1 MQLECLEL
9 EAFGCF
15 RGRRFAFRP
24 GFNLIVGFNGA
35 GKSTLSAAI
44 LECLFAR
51 STQRKSMARWQSW
64 EQLQGPS
71 ARLQLR
77 SAQQERICITRDWG
91 TGKAALQVD
100 DERQESRE
108 SRFSALLQTKFG
120 PLEEDAFAGTVFV
133 AQDQMESALWDAA
146 KLAHAIEQLA
156 LTGNQVRV
164 QEVLRRLK
172 SARGQ
177 LRRSAQAKVP
187 GPIAVLSQS
196 LAEAARERELY
207 RARKQQYDQAQDR
220 VRAVSRQLR
229 VMRPERE
236 TLASELARVQEARG
250 LQDRLAAAQAQRD
263 AIDEDRR
270 FYHEQEEAIAQIE
283 ARARH
288 QPATPSVPSFF
299 ARFPSRAL
307 LGIGLALIVAG
318 ALWGRANVNAAT
330 ALYVLGGLAALIGVG
345 AWTWRHALRE
355 SLSPTAPPQ
364 TGAEP
369 QTAIEHRRALQRAR
383 LGEGVTMADL
393 SLRREDL
400 QSEIARLSEALDTS
414 AMRAV
419 LAMDPRDEQKRRQ
432 RHAALTQD
440 IQAFEAQRQ
449 ELRGAINA
457 LQDSASVALAADE
470 RLYDLQRQRDQ
481 LVERA
486 EVLHLTHEAL
496 AAARAQALR
505 AAAQRLAPG
514 IGAALSQ
521 LTADRYAAV
530 RLDAE
535 LALTVRDAVHPQGWI
550 PVEALSAGT
559 QDQVYFA
566 VRLALTDLLFPD
578 RCPPLLL
585 DDPFVKFDA
594 PRRQA
599 ATETLRRLARRRQVL
614 LFSHSPE
621 YRPAADH
628 VIDLS
633 AALDPEDDA

>member
-1 MQLECLEL
+1 MQLERLEL

-24 GFNLIVGFNGA
+24 GFNLIVGLNGA

-64 EQLQGPS
+64 ERQQGPS
-71 ARLQLR
+71 ASLQLR
-77 SAQQERICITRDWG
+77 SAQQERICLTRDWG

-100 DERQESRE
+100 DERLESRE
-108 SRFSALLQTKFG
+108 SRFAALLQTKFG
-120 PLEEDAFAGTVFV
+120 PLQEDAFAGTVFV

-196 LAEAARERELY
+196 LVEAARERELY
-207 RARKQQYDQAQDR
+207 HARKQQYDQAQDR
-220 VRAVSRQLR
+220 VRAANRQLR
-229 VMRPERE
+229 AMRPERE
-236 TLASELARVQEARG
+236 TLAAELARVQEARG

-288 QPATPSVPSFF
+288 LPATPSAPPLA
-299 ARFPSRAL
+299 ARFPSRAV
-307 LGIGLALIVAG
+307 LGIGLALILAG

-330 ALYVLGGLAALIGVG
+330 ALYVVGGLAALIGLG
-345 AWTWRHALRE
+345 AWAWRHALRE
-355 SLSPTAPPQ
+355 SLSPTAAAPA
-364 TGAEP
+364 GAET

-400 QSEIARLSEALDTS
+400 QGEIARLSDALDTS

-419 LAMDPRDEQKRRQ
+419 LALDPRDEQKRRQ

-496 AAARAQALR
+496 AAARAQALH
-505 AAAQRLAPG
+505 AASQRLAPG

-521 LTADRYAAV
+521 LTAGRYAAV

-559 QDQVYFA
+559 QDQIYFA
-566 VRLALTDLLFPD
+566 VRLALMDLLFPD

>member
-24 GFNLIVGFNGA
+24 GFNLIVGLNGA

-64 EQLQGPS
+64 ERQQGPS

-91 TGKAALQVD
+91 TGKATLQVD
-100 DERQESRE
+100 DERLESRE

-120 PLEEDAFAGTVFV
+120 PLLEDAFAGTVFV
-133 AQDQMESALWDAA
+133 AQDQMESELWDAA

-196 LAEAARERELY
+196 LVEAARERELY

-220 VRAVSRQLR
+220 LRAVSRQLR
-229 VMRPERE
+229 AMRPERE
-236 TLASELARVQEARG
+236 ALASELARVQEARG

-263 AIDEDRR
+263 EINEDRR

-288 QPATPSVPSFF
+288 LPATPAVPSFS

-307 LGIGLALIVAG
+307 LGIGMALIVAG
-318 ALWGRANVNAAT
+318 ALLGSMNVNAT
-330 ALYVLGGLAALIGVG
+330 ALYVVGGLAALIGLG
-345 AWTWRHALRE
+345 AWMWRHARRQNPP
-355 SLSPTAPPQ
+355 PTSPPQ
-364 TGAEP
+364 AGAEA

-393 SLRREDL
+393 SLRSEDL

-419 LAMDPRDEQKRRQ
+419 LAMDPRDEQSQRQ

-440 IQAFEAQRQ
+440 IQASEAQRQ

-496 AAARAQALR
+496 AAARAQALQT
-505 AAAQRLAPG
+505 ASQRLAPG

-521 LTADRYAAV
+521 LTAGRYVAV
-530 RLDAE
+530 RLDAD
-535 LALTVRDAVHPQGWI
+535 LTLTVRDDAHPQGWI

-599 ATETLRRLARRRQVL
+599 ATETLRRLARHRQVL

-628 VIDLS
+628 VIALS
-633 AALDPEDDA
+633 AVLESAGDA

>member
-64 EQLQGPS
+64 EQQQGPS
-71 ARLQLR
+71 VRLQLR

-164 QEVLRRLK
+164 QEVLRRLN

-196 LAEAARERELY
+196 LVEAARERELY
-207 RARKQQYDQAQDR
+207 HARKQQYDQAQDR
-220 VRAVSRQLR
+220 VRAANRQLR
-229 VMRPERE
+229 AMRPERE
-236 TLASELARVQEARG
+236 ALAAELARVQEARG

-288 QPATPSVPSFF
+288 LSATPSVPPLA
-299 ARFPSRAL
+299 ARFPSRAV
-307 LGIGLALIVAG
+307 LGIGLAFIVAG

-364 TGAEP
+364 TGAET

-400 QSEIARLSEALDTS
+400 QGEIARLSEALDTS

-496 AAARAQALR
+496 AAARAQALH
-505 AAAQRLAPG
+505 AASQRLAPD

-521 LTADRYAAV
+521 LTAGRYAAV

>member
-1 MQLECLEL
+1 MQLERLEL

-24 GFNLIVGFNGA
+24 GFNLIVGLNGA

-64 EQLQGPS
+64 ERQQGPS
-71 ARLQLR
+71 ASLQLR
-77 SAQQERICITRDWG
+77 GAQQERICLTRDWG

-100 DERQESRE
+100 DERLESRE

-120 PLEEDAFAGTVFV
+120 PLQEDAFAGTVFV

-196 LAEAARERELY
+196 LVEAARERELY
-207 RARKQQYDQAQDR
+207 HARKQQYDQAQDR

-229 VMRPERE
+229 AMGPERE
-236 TLASELARVQEARG
+236 ALAAELARVQEARG
-250 LQDRLAAAQAQRD
+250 LQDRLATAQAQRD

-288 QPATPSVPSFF
+288 LPATPSVPSFF
-299 ARFPSRAL
+299 ARFPSPAL
-307 LGIGLALIVAG
+307 LGIGLALIAAG
-318 ALWGRANVNAAT
+318 ALWESVNVNANAT
-330 ALYVLGGLAALIGVG
+330 TLYVLGGLATLIGLG

-355 SLSPTAPPQ
+355 NPPPSA
-364 TGAEP
+364 GAEA
-369 QTAIEHRRALQRAR
+369 QTEIEHRRALQRAR

-400 QSEIARLSEALDTS
+400 QGEIARLSDALDTA

-440 IQAFEAQRQ
+440 IQSFEAQRQ

-470 RLYDLQRQRDQ
+470 RLHELQRQRDQ

-496 AAARAQALR
+496 AAARAQALH
-505 AAAQRLAPG
+505 AASQRLAPG

-521 LTADRYAAV
+521 LTAGRYAAV

-535 LALTVRDAVHPQGWI
+535 LALTVRDDGHPQGWI

-566 VRLALTDLLFPD
+566 VRLALMDLLFPD

>member
-24 GFNLIVGFNGA
+24 GFNLIVGLNGA

-64 EQLQGPS
+64 ERQQGPS

-91 TGKAALQVD
+91 TGKATLQVD
-100 DERQESRE
+100 DERLESRE

-120 PLEEDAFAGTVFV
+120 PLLEDAFAGTVFV
-133 AQDQMESALWDAA
+133 AQDQMESELWDAA

-196 LAEAARERELY
+196 LVEAARERELY

-220 VRAVSRQLR
+220 LRAVSRQLR
-229 VMRPERE
+229 AMRPARE
-236 TLASELARVQEARG
+236 ALASELARVQEARG

-263 AIDEDRR
+263 EINEDRR

-288 QPATPSVPSFF
+288 LPATPAVPSFS

-307 LGIGLALIVAG
+307 LGIGMALIVAG
-318 ALWGRANVNAAT
+318 ALLGSMNVNAT
-330 ALYVLGGLAALIGVG
+330 ALYVVGGLAALIGLG
-345 AWTWRHALRE
+345 AWMWRHARRQNPP
-355 SLSPTAPPQ
+355 PTSPPQ
-364 TGAEP
+364 AGAEA

-393 SLRREDL
+393 SLRSEDL

-419 LAMDPRDEQKRRQ
+419 LAMDPRDEQSQRQ

-440 IQAFEAQRQ
+440 IQASEAQRQ

-496 AAARAQALR
+496 AAARAQALQT
-505 AAAQRLAPG
+505 ASQRLAPG

-521 LTADRYAAV
+521 LTAGRYVAV
-530 RLDAE
+530 RLDAD
-535 LALTVRDAVHPQGWI
+535 LTLTVRDDAHPQGWI

-599 ATETLRRLARRRQVL
+599 ATETLRRLARHRQVL

-628 VIDLS
+628 VIALS
-633 AALDPEDDA
+633 AVLESAGDA

>member
-24 GFNLIVGFNGA
+24 GFNLIVGLNGA

-64 EQLQGPS
+64 ERQQGPS
-71 ARLQLR
+71 ASLQLR
-77 SAQQERICITRDWG
+77 SAQQERICVTRDWG
-91 TGKAALQVD
+91 TGKATLQVD
-100 DERQESRE
+100 DERLESRE

-120 PLEEDAFAGTVFV
+120 PLLEDAFAGTVFV
-133 AQDQMESALWDAA
+133 AQDQMESELWDAA

-196 LAEAARERELY
+196 LVEAARERELY
-207 RARKQQYDQAQDR
+207 RARKQQYDQAQER
-220 VRAVSRQLR
+220 LRAVSRQLR
-229 VMRPERE
+229 AMRPERE
-236 TLASELARVQEARG
+236 ALASELARVQEARG
-250 LQDRLAAAQAQRD
+250 LQDRLVAAQAQRD
-263 AIDEDRR
+263 EINEDRR

-283 ARARH
+283 ARVRH
-288 QPATPSVPSFF
+288 LPASAAVPSFS

-307 LGIGLALIVAG
+307 LGIGMALIVAG
-318 ALWGRANVNAAT
+318 ALLGRANANAT
-330 ALYVLGGLAALIGVG
+330 ALYVLGGLAALIGLG
-345 AWTWRHALRE
+345 AWMWRHALRT
-355 SLSPTAPPQ
+355 SPPPTSPPQ
-364 TGAEP
+364 AGAEV
-369 QTAIEHRRALQRAR
+369 QTEIEHRRALQRAR

-393 SLRREDL
+393 SLRSEDL
-400 QSEIARLSEALDTS
+400 HSEIARLSEALDTS

-419 LAMDPRDEQKRRQ
+419 LAMDPRDEQSQRQ

-440 IQAFEAQRQ
+440 IQASEAQRQ

-496 AAARAQALR
+496 AAARAQALQT
-505 AAAQRLAPG
+505 ASQRLAPG

-521 LTADRYAAV
+521 LTAGRYVAV
-530 RLDAE
+530 RLDAD
-535 LALTVRDAVHPQGWI
+535 LTLTVRDDAHPQGWI

-599 ATETLRRLARRRQVL
+599 ATETLRRLARHRQVL

-633 AALDPEDDA
+633 AALEAAGAA

>member
-1 MQLECLEL
+1 MQLERLEL

-24 GFNLIVGFNGA
+24 GFNLIVGLNGA

-64 EQLQGPS
+64 ERQQGPS
-71 ARLQLR
+71 ASLQLR
-77 SAQQERICITRDWG
+77 SAQQERICLTRDWG

-100 DERQESRE
+100 DERLESRE

-120 PLEEDAFAGTVFV
+120 PLQEDAFAGTVFV

-164 QEVLRRLK
+164 QEVLRRLQ

-196 LAEAARERELY
+196 LVEAARERELY
-207 RARKQQYDQAQDR
+207 HARKQQYDQAQAR
-220 VRAVSRQLR
+220 LRAVSRQLR
-229 VMRPERE
+229 AMGPERE
-236 TLASELARVQEARG
+236 ALAAELARVQEARG

-288 QPATPSVPSFF
+288 LPATPPVPPLA
-299 ARFPSRAL
+299 ARFPSRAA

-330 ALYVLGGLAALIGVG
+330 ALYVVGGLAALIGLG

-355 SLSPTAPPQ
+355 SLSPTAPPPA
-364 TGAEP
+364 GAEA
-369 QTAIEHRRALQRAR
+369 QTEIEHRRALQRAR

-400 QSEIARLSEALDTS
+400 QGEIARLSDALDTS

-419 LAMDPRDEQKRRQ
+419 LALEPRDEQKRRQ

-496 AAARAQALR
+496 AAARAQALH
-505 AAAQRLAPG
+505 AASQRLAPG

-521 LTADRYAAV
+521 LTAGRYAAV

-566 VRLALTDLLFPD
+566 VRLALMDLLFPD

>member
-64 EQLQGPS
+64 EQPQGPS

-250 LQDRLAAAQAQRD
+250 LQDRVAAAQAQRD

-270 FYHEQEEAIAQIE
+270 FCHEQEEAIAQIE

-288 QPATPSVPSFF
+288 RPATPSVPSFF

-318 ALWGRANVNAAT
+318 AALGSANVNAT
-330 ALYVLGGLAALIGVG
+330 ALYVAGGLAALFGLG
-345 AWTWRHALRE
+345 TWAWRHALRE
-355 SLSPTAPPQ
+355 NPPPPA
-364 TGAEP
+364 GAET
-369 QTAIEHRRALQRAR
+369 QTEIEHRRALQRAR

-521 LTADRYAAV
+521 LTAGRYAAV
-530 RLDAE
+530 RLDAD
-535 LALTVRDAVHPQGWI
+535 LTLTVRDDVHPQGWI

-566 VRLALTDLLFPD
+566 VRLALMDLLFPD

>member
-24 GFNLIVGFNGA
+24 GFNLIVGLNGA

-64 EQLQGPS
+64 ERQQGPS

-91 TGKAALQVD
+91 TGKATLQVD
-100 DERQESRE
+100 DERLESRE

-120 PLEEDAFAGTVFV
+120 PLLEDAFAGTVFV
-133 AQDQMESALWDAA
+133 AQDQMESELWDAA

-196 LAEAARERELY
+196 LVEAARERELY

-220 VRAVSRQLR
+220 LRAVSRQLR
-229 VMRPERE
+229 AMRPERE
-236 TLASELARVQEARG
+236 ALASELARVQEARG

-263 AIDEDRR
+263 EINEDRR

-288 QPATPSVPSFF
+288 LPAKPAVPSFP

-307 LGIGLALIVAG
+307 LGIGMALIVAG
-318 ALWGRANVNAAT
+318 ALLGSMNANAT
-330 ALYVLGGLAALIGVG
+330 ALYVVGGLAALIGLG
-345 AWTWRHALRE
+345 AWMWRHARRQNPP
-355 SLSPTAPPQ
+355 PTSPPQ
-364 TGAEP
+364 AGAEA

-393 SLRREDL
+393 SLRSEDL
-400 QSEIARLSEALDTS
+400 HSEIARLSEALDTS

-419 LAMDPRDEQKRRQ
+419 LAMDPRDEQSQRQ

-440 IQAFEAQRQ
+440 IQASEAQRQ

-496 AAARAQALR
+496 AAARAQALQT
-505 AAAQRLAPG
+505 ASQRLAPG

-521 LTADRYAAV
+521 LTAGRYVAV
-530 RLDAE
+530 RLDAD
-535 LALTVRDAVHPQGWI
+535 LTLTVRDDVHPQGWI

-599 ATETLRRLARRRQVL
+599 ATETLRRLARHRQVL

-621 YRPAADH
+621 YKPAADH

-633 AALDPEDDA
+633 AVLESAGAA

>member
-24 GFNLIVGFNGA
+24 GFNLIVGLNGA

-64 EQLQGPS
+64 ERQQGPS
-71 ARLQLR
+71 ASLQLR

-91 TGKAALQVD
+91 TGKATLQVD
-100 DERQESRE
+100 DERLESRE

-120 PLEEDAFAGTVFV
+120 PLLEDAFAGTVFV
-133 AQDQMESALWDAA
+133 AQDQMESELWDAA

-196 LAEAARERELY
+196 LVEAARERELY

-220 VRAVSRQLR
+220 LRAVSRQLR
-229 VMRPERE
+229 AMRPERE
-236 TLASELARVQEARG
+236 ALASELARVQEARG
-250 LQDRLAAAQAQRD
+250 LQARLAAAQAQRD
-263 AIDEDRR
+263 EINDERR

-288 QPATPSVPSFF
+288 LPATPAVPSFS

-307 LGIGLALIVAG
+307 LGIGMALIVAG
-318 ALWGRANVNAAT
+318 ALLGRMNVNAT
-330 ALYVLGGLAALIGVG
+330 ALYVVGGLAALIGLG
-345 AWTWRHALRE
+345 AWMWRHARRQNPP
-355 SLSPTAPPQ
+355 PTSPPQ
-364 TGAEP
+364 AGAEA

-393 SLRREDL
+393 SLRSEDL

-419 LAMDPRDEQKRRQ
+419 LAMDPRDEQSQRQ

-440 IQAFEAQRQ
+440 IQASEAQRQ

-470 RLYDLQRQRDQ
+470 KLYDLQRQRDQ

-496 AAARAQALR
+496 AAARAQALQT
-505 AAAQRLAPG
+505 ASQRLAPG

-521 LTADRYAAV
+521 LTAGRYVAV
-530 RLDAE
+530 RLDAD
-535 LALTVRDAVHPQGWI
+535 LTLTVRDDAHPQGWI

-599 ATETLRRLARRRQVL
+599 ATETLRRLARHRQVL

-628 VIDLS
+628 VIALS
-633 AALDPEDDA
+633 AVLDPEGDA

>member
-1 MQLECLEL
+1 MQLERLEL

-24 GFNLIVGFNGA
+24 GFNLIVGLNGA

-64 EQLQGPS
+64 ERQQGPS
-71 ARLQLR
+71 ASLQLR
-77 SAQQERICITRDWG
+77 SAQQERICLTRDWG

-100 DERQESRE
+100 DERLESRE
-108 SRFSALLQTKFG
+108 SRFAALLQTKFG
-120 PLEEDAFAGTVFV
+120 PLQEDAFAGTVFV

-196 LAEAARERELY
+196 LVEAARERELY
-207 RARKQQYDQAQDR
+207 HARKQQYDQAQDR
-220 VRAVSRQLR
+220 VRAANRQLR
-229 VMRPERE
+229 AMRPERE
-236 TLASELARVQEARG
+236 TLAAELARVQEARG

-288 QPATPSVPSFF
+288 LPATPSAPPLA
-299 ARFPSRAL
+299 ARFPSRAV
-307 LGIGLALIVAG
+307 LGIGLALILAG

-330 ALYVLGGLAALIGVG
+330 ALYVVGGLAALIGLG
-345 AWTWRHALRE
+345 AWAWRHALRE
-355 SLSPTAPPQ
+355 SLSPTAAAPA
-364 TGAEP
+364 GAET

-400 QSEIARLSEALDTS
+400 QGEIARLSDALDTS

-419 LAMDPRDEQKRRQ
+419 LALDPRDEQKRRQ
-432 RHAALTQD
+432 SHAALTQD

-496 AAARAQALR
+496 AAARAQALH
-505 AAAQRLAPG
+505 AASQRLAPG

-521 LTADRYAAV
+521 LTAGRYAAV

-559 QDQVYFA
+559 QDQIYFA
-566 VRLALTDLLFPD
+566 VRLALMDLLFPD